1 MAIALRYA
9 ARSDVGLVRS
19 TNQDSGYAGP
29 HLLVVADGMGGHAG
43 GDVASSLAV
52 GELSVLDGESHGSD
66 DAAEHLHRALE
77 AANEQLR
84 RRVHDEPELAGMGT
98 TVTAVLRAGSRLVLA
113 HIGDS
118 RGYLLR
124 DGQLTQ
130 LTRDHSYVQSLID
143 EGRISAEEAERH
155 PQRSVIMRVLTGR
168 DDDTADV
175 SVREARPGDRYL
187 LCSDGLSG
195 VVSHETLAETLAA
208 GEAPDVT
215 CERLVE
221 LALRGGGPDNVSCV
235 VADVVELGG
244 GPPPSTTPQVVGAA
258 AFHRPRR
265 SSAAGTPAARAA
277 ALRAAG
283 DDDQEDDDPGPDP
296 AEEARRRRRRR
307 LRWVAGPLVLLLL
320 LAGGAWAGW
329 RWSQQQYFVGVDGG
343 NVALFRGLTQ
353 DVGPVST
360 SRVVERTGI
369 ELSDLPSRYVSLV
382 SGRLSSTSLAAARE
396 TIDELEG
403 IAADCRAAARTPSP
417 APTATAPPTAPPTG
431 QPTAAA
437 TEPVLAPAAATGTP
451 AAPGAPATTTTPG
464 ATPSGTAT
472 GDAPA
477 EDCGGVG

>member
-52 GELSVLDGESHGSD
+52 GELAGLDGESHGSD
-66 DAAEHLHRALE
+66 DAAEHLHHALE

-84 RRVHDEPELAGMGT
+84 RRVADEPELAGMGT

-124 DGQLTQ
+124 DGRLTQ

-168 DDDTADV
+168 DEDTADV

-195 VVSHETLAETLAA
+195 VVSAETLEQTLAA
-208 GEAPDVT
+208 GEAPDAT

-235 VADVVELGG
+235 VADVVEIGG
-244 GPPPSTTPQVVGAA
+244 GAPPSTTPQVVGAA

-265 SSAAGTPAARAA
+265 SSASGTPAARAA
-277 ALRAAG
+277 ALRAAD
-283 DDDQEDDDPGPDP
+283 DDDQEGDDPGTGAHVD
-296 AEEARRRRRRR
+296 EARRRRVRRR
-307 LRWVAGPLVLLLL
+307 WIAGPLLLVVLL
-320 LAGGAWAGW
+320 AAGAWGGW
-329 RWSQQQYFVGVDGG
+329 RWSQQQYFVGVDGSR
-343 NVALFRGLTQ
+343 VAVFQGLTQ
-353 DVGPVST
+353 DIGPVST
-360 SRVVERTGI
+360 SHVVERTDVAVA
-369 ELSDLPSRYVSLV
+369 DLPRTYAAMVAGRISA
-382 SGRLSSTSLAAARE
+382 SGLDDARE
-396 TIDELEG
+396 TVENLQE
-403 IAADCRAAARTPSP
+403 IAADCRAAAQGP
-417 APTATAPPTAPPTG
+417 APTASATAEPTTTATT
-431 QPTAAA
+431 TAAA
-437 TEPVLAPAAATGTP
+437 VPAAATS
-451 AAPGAPATTTTPG
+451 APDATTTTGTPG
-464 ATPSGTAT
+464 ATPT
-472 GDAPA
+472 GEAPA